1 MAQYPINLPQLIGT
15 TFSGSD
21 GIEVERSISGRPR
34 IRNYYSQTWR
44 EGEII
49 HELSDAQLLILNN
62 FYTAN
67 KAIPFIFTFQA
78 DDVDYN
84 CNFSS
89 SPIAVPILGGFYD
102 VQVSIIQVA

>member
-44 EGEII
+44 EGKII
-49 HELSDAQLLILNN
+49 HELSDAQLLELNN

-67 KAIPFIFTFQA
+67 KAVSFTFLFKLMMLITTAIFLLPLLQFLFL
-78 DDVDYN
+78 VD
-84 CNFSS
+84 FMMFK
-89 SPIAVPILGGFYD
+89 SP
-102 VQVSIIQVA
+102 